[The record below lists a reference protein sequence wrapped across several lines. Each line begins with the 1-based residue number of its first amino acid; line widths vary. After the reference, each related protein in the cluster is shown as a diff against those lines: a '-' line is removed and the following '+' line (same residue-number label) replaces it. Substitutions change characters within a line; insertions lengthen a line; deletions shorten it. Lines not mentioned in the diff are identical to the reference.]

1 MPRMHV
7 RALVGLLCMYGLD
20 NVARVRARG
29 RHPLLTFLSVIV
41 RKGWGRGGGQG
52 NPEM

>member
-1 MPRMHV
+1 VARMQV

-20 NVARVRARG
+20 NVPRVRARG

-41 RKGWGRGGGQG
+41 RKGLGGQG
-52 NPEM
+52 DPEI